1 MTIFIGDV
9 RLEDYVDAVD
19 ESLFFH
25 STTPKRAY
33 EEVTIPGRDGVLHL
47 DQKRFEPYTLSIPV
61 YFRHDFKDRYRRL
74 LNVLNALEGTVSLKC
89 TPAPALWGEGHYD
102 GIFYGAIPAPDTG
115 AWLHSG
121 TVTLQFQCN
130 PRWWLDIGKVPTDPM
145 LFVTTRSSSPG
156 IYATANFTYTTGKTL
171 SINCKYP
178 FADDDDTE
186 VSCIIRYRSTSGS
199 FIVQNVADAMS
210 AWENGTYYDLTQHLS
225 DGTVFYIEV
234 DSLNEWTIMS
244 DIPSGTMEFYTLAQT
259 HNVFNETPFKAQPLF
274 EINVTNDD
282 YSGGA
287 TYLTQVSLNG
297 IIVRVLRTYATDH
310 SGRPLYIDCET
321 QDCYYIDT
329 NGVSQ
334 NANAYVAMY
343 DQSLSNPTSKF
354 PVLVPGDNTFREST
368 GSTLYFFPMSTL
380 RFYPRWYLI

>member
-9 RLEDYVDAVD
+9 KLDDYVDAVD

-25 STTPKRAY
+25 STTPKRVY

-74 LNVLNALEGTVSLKC
+74 LNFLNSLVGTVKLRC

-115 AWLHSG
+115 AWVHSG

-130 PRWWLDIGKVPTDPM
+130 PRWWWDIGNVPTARS
-145 LFVTTRSSSPG
+145 LFVTKSSNSG
-156 IYATANFTYTTGKTL
+156 HYRTANFTYHTGDTIA
-171 SINCKYP
+171 INCL
-178 FADDDDTE
+178 FADPGDTE
-186 VSCIIRYRSTSGS
+186 DTVCIIRFQTDGRTDVSVHNIES
-199 FIVQNVADAMS
+199 AKS
-210 AWENGTYYDLTQHLS
+210 AWLSGGYYDLAPHLTNG
-225 DGTVFYIEV
+225 DVFYLELDDI
-234 DSLNEWTIMS
+234 NEWTILS
-244 DIPSGTMEFYTLAQT
+244 DIPAGVEETYPLLQA
-259 HNVFNETPFKAQPLF
+259 HKVYNETPFTAQPLF
-274 EINVTNDD
+274 EITATNDNE
-282 YSGGA
+282 SGSA
-287 TYLTQVSLNG
+287 TFMMQFMLNG
-297 IIVRVLRTYATDH
+297 IIVRVLRTYASEH

-321 QDCYYIDT
+321 QDCYYIDS

-334 NANAYVAMY
+334 NANAYVQMY
-343 DQSLSNPTSKF
+343 KNSTSNPTSDF
-354 PVLVPGDNTFREST
+354 PVLKPGTNTYREAV
-368 GSTLYFFPMSTL
+368 GANVYFFPMSTV